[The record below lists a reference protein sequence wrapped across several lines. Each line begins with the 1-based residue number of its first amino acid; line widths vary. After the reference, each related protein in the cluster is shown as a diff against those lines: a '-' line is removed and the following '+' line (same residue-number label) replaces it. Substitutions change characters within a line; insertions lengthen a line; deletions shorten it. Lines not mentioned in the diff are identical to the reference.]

1 MCSSQG
7 HDILNYLD
15 DSTGVSHP
23 DLALAAYNFLGD
35 LLRNLHLGESEQK
48 AEPPS
53 TCMTILGAEFY
64 TVSMTMSVTNERLR
78 ELSTLLSTWA
88 TFNVASKA
96 QLQSLV
102 SKLAFVSK
110 CVIQSRIFSSRILAL

>member
-1 MCSSQG
+1 M
-7 HDILNYLD
+7 NYLD
-15 DSTGVSHP
+15 DFTGVSHP

-78 ELSTLLSTWA
+78 QLSTLLSAWA
-88 TFNVASKA
+88 TFKVASKA

-110 CVIQSRIFSSRILAL
+110 CVKQSRIFSSRILAL

>member
-15 DSTGVSHP
+15 DFTGVSHP

-35 LLRNLHLGESEQK
+35 LLRNLHLEESEQK

-53 TCMTILGAEFY
+53 TCMTILGVQFD
-64 TVSMTMSVTNERLR
+64 TVSMTMSVTNERLPQ
-78 ELSTLLSTWA
+78 LSTLLSA
-88 TFNVASKA
+88 
-96 QLQSLV
+96 
-102 SKLAFVSK
+102 
-110 CVIQSRIFSSRILAL
+110 